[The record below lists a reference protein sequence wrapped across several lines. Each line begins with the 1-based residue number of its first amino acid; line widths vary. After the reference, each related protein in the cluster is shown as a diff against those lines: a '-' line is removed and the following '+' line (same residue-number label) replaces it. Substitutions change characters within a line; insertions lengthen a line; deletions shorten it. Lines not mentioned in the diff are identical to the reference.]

1 MEFKEELK
9 KYQNS
14 IELELKKYIRTQN
27 VPESKL
33 NESMEYSLIS
43 GGKRLRPI
51 LIIATY
57 QLFKQKYDI
66 CLPYCV
72 AIEMVHNFSL
82 IHDDLPAIDNDD
94 FRHGKLT
101 NHKKFNESTAIL
113 AGDGLLNNAYI
124 VISEDLKNTGNVEE
138 LKTKLKIFNEFTNA
152 VDRMIAG
159 EYVDTEFEGKSISA
173 DYLEYMHKNK
183 TGALLKL
190 CIRIG
195 AILGNA
201 SEKELEDLTLY
212 SEKIGLAF
220 QIKDDILSEEGN
232 ELITGKP
239 VGNNKEKNK
248 CTYVTKFGL
257 QEAKNI
263 LEKITKQAVE
273 IVEQYGK
280 NVEFLKQLAIYIKE
294 RNK

>member
-239 VGNNKEKNK
+239 VGNDKEKNK
-248 CTYVTKFGL
+248 CTYVTKYGL

-280 NVEFLKQLAIYIKE
+280 KGEFLKQLAIYIKE